1 MKSLR
6 LKISALALL
15 VMAGCVDNPV
25 ISNANAEGGRDLPR
39 PALSV
44 DMQVIGDSTGEAREF
59 PVNTNAAHYRA
70 YIQASENERYRLRVR
85 NNTGQRIGLVIAVD
99 GRNIISGAR
108 SNLNNSER
116 MYILEPYGSGD
127 YEGWRSDQNRTNRFF
142 FTDAGS
148 SYAAAWGDNSA
159 MGVIAMAVYPEKYR
173 PPPPPMAYEDR
184 MAAAPAMA
192 PAPAPAAREAGTGYG
207 ESTWSP
213 SHTVDFDPENRPMEK
228 LFLKYEW
235 RDTLCQKHILPECR
249 VPPPPPPNNRFWPDN
264 GGYAPPPPPQPR

>member
-1 MKSLR
+1 MKSMR

-25 ISNANAEGGRDLPR
+25 ISNANAEDGRILPR

-44 DMQVIGDSTGEAREF
+44 DMKVVGDSSGSAREF
-59 PVNTNAAHYRA
+59 PVSADPAHYRA
-70 YIQASENERYRLRVR
+70 YIQANQNERYRLRVT
-85 NNTGQRIGLVIAVD
+85 NNSGQRVGLVIAVD

-108 SNLNNSER
+108 SDLRNSER
-116 MYILEPYGSGD
+116 MYILEPNETGS
-127 YEGWRSDQNRTNRFF
+127 YEGWRSGQNRTNRFF

-159 MGVIAMAVYPEKYR
+159 MGVIAMAVYPEKWR
-173 PPPPPMAYEDR
+173 PPPPPIAYSDR

-213 SHTVDFDPENRPMEK
+213 SHSVDFDPAGSPMEK

-235 RDTLCQKHILPECR
+235 RETLCQKHILPECR
-249 VPPPPPPNNRFWPDN
+249 VPPPPPHNRFWPDN
-264 GGYAPPPPPQPR
+264 GGFAPPPPPPHPR